1 MSHEDTLTTDK
12 DTPGRNG
19 PRMAVAAFLAV
30 VAAVFVALAVDAF
43 FFQSAISDADS
54 FVERVAPLPKDPAVS
69 TAVALGVVQ
78 ALDEQGTIEE
88 QLSNALPDELDFLT
102 PVLSGAATQLVF
114 DAMKALVETDAF
126 AAIWRLIAEST
137 HRAILAA
144 INDPAIGGD
153 LVFDL
158 DAAAEPILE
167 RLELAGIAI
176 DIEPGTSFGAIV
188 LNSEEA
194 LDVPRR
200 IARALQTALWVFP
213 VAAIVLLGAAVV
225 VDTDRLRPIQ
235 VGGFAIG
242 GAVLLNAALLAV
254 VRTTYIN
261 SGNTQVD
268 HASRR
273 AVWDALTDGYVVLA
287 ALVAVVGMLVGT
299 GAWWYRRSTLRKEHA
314 PALG

>member
-1 MSHEDTLTTDK
+1 MSHEDTLTTDT
-12 DTPGRNG
+12 DTPDTNG
-19 PRMAVAAFLAV
+19 PRMAIAAFLAV

-78 ALDEQGTIEE
+78 ALEEQGTIEE

-102 PVLSGAATQLVF
+102 PALGGAATQLVF
-114 DAMKALVETDAF
+114 DATRALVETDAF

-144 INDPAIGGD
+144 INDPAISGD
-153 LVFDL
+153 LIFDL
-158 DAAAEPILE
+158 DAAAEPIIE

-188 LNSEEA
+188 LISEEA

-225 VDTDRLRPIQ
+225 VDADRLRPIQ
-235 VGGFAIG
+235 VAGFAIG

-254 VRTTYIN
+254 VRTPYIN
-261 SGNTQVD
+261 SGNTLVD
-268 HASRR
+268 QASRR
-273 AVWDALTDGYVVLA
+273 AVWDALTAGYLLLA
-287 ALVAVVGMLVGT
+287 ALVAVVGVLVGT
-299 GAWWYRRSTLRKEHA
+299 GAWWYRRSALRKEHA
-314 PALG
+314 PAVS